1 MENITNNSNPFLYK
15 NVLFNENNLNQNY
28 MDQIT
33 DDKNKGI
40 YENSLSIK
48 KQKHSERNSDINK
61 KFQGLL
67 ISDKVSDSNHYY
79 NNTSSPKKYN

>member
-1 MENITNNSNPFLYK
+1 MYKNLDEDKFGNNLFHNYMENITNNSNPFLYK

-48 KQKHSERNSDINK
+48 TLREI
-61 KFQGLL
+61 
-67 ISDKVSDSNHYY
+67 V
-79 NNTSSPKKYN
+79 T